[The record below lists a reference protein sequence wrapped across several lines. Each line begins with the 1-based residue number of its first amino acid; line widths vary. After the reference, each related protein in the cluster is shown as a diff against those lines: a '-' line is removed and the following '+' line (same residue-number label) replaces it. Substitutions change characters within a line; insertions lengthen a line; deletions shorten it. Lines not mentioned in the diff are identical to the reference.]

1 MCYHF
6 RYLVLVLRLSERK
19 RDFLGDSVVNNPPV
33 KQETW
38 ILSLGWKDSLEMEMT
53 TLSILA
59 WKSHGQKSLVGYSP

>member
-6 RYLVLVLRLSERK
+6 RLLVLVLRLSERK
-19 RDFLGDSVVNNPPV
+19 RDFLGDSVVNNLPV

-38 ILSLGWKDSLEMEMT
+38 ILSLGWKDPLEMEMA

>member
-6 RYLVLVLRLSERK
+6 RHLVLVLRLSERK
-19 RDFLGDSVVNNPPV
+19 RDFLGDSVVNNLPV

-38 ILSLGWKDSLEMEMT
+38 ILSLGWKDPLEMEMA

>member
-1 MCYHF
+1 M
-6 RYLVLVLRLSERK
+6 LRLSERK
-19 RDFLGDSVVNNPPV
+19 RDFLGDSVVNNLPV
-33 KQETW
+33 EQETW